1 MLVQLKCK
9 NCNSKLITEPDG
21 KTFVCETCGS
31 RYIFADQEHSEV
43 IDVNEVIE
51 EGNGYIQKAAWYE
64 AKYCF
69 GLYMRECGMP
79 C

>member
-9 NCNSKLITEPDG
+9 TCNSKLKAEPDG

-51 EGNGYIQKAAWYE
+51 EGNDYIQKGAWYE
-64 AKYCF
+64 AK
-69 GLYMRECGMP
+69 
-79 C
+79 